1 LSKVLIVGATSAI
14 AHETARLFAKEGA
27 RLLLAG
33 RNAAKLE
40 TVAADL
46 RVRGAKQVETMVL
59 DANQLDR
66 HQELFDRAVESLDGL
81 DTVLIAHG
89 TLTDQD
95 KAEQSV
101 EETLSEINTNFLSA
115 VSLSTIAAN
124 YFEKQKRG
132 CLAVISSVA
141 GDRGRQSN
149 YVYGAAKGGLN
160 AFLSGLRNR
169 LFKSG
174 VTVLTIQPGFV
185 ATPMTAHLKQG
196 LLFASAEKVG
206 ADIYRAIQKK
216 RDVLYTPFFW
226 RYIML
231 IIKNVPEPVF
241 KRLKL

>member
-27 RLLLAG
+27 GLFLVG

-46 RVRGAKQVETMVL
+46 RVRGAKQVETMVM

-66 HQELFDRAVESLDGL
+66 HQELFDRAVEILDGV

-89 TLTDQD
+89 TLTDQE

-101 EETLSEINTNFLSA
+101 DETLSELKTNFLSA
-115 VSLSTIAAN
+115 VSLSTIVAN

-226 RYIML
+226 RYIMF